1 MFLTYEV
8 FVVAVVVV
16 FAVFAVVFD
25 VNVVVVVDG
34 TFTIMSYNYVD
45 LLLLVL
51 DKGTDNLLLTMLH
64 GFTCYMLLK
73 MPLHVLKSHNA
84 IPLCNHK
91 KDANIL

>member
-34 TFTIMSYNYVD
+34 TFTIMSYNYGG
-45 LLLLVL
+45 LLLYEFWIKV
-51 DKGTDNLLLTMLH
+51 H
-64 GFTCYMLLK
+64 
-73 MPLHVLKSHNA
+73 
-84 IPLCNHK
+84 
-91 KDANIL
+91 